1 MKHDLAG
8 KVAVVHHATGPAG
21 RRIALALAAEGARVV
36 AVADDQRALAELAPH
51 VELALSAKTPLQ
63 PVLEGRFERVD
74 LAVDVEVPGALLLS
88 SDEPL
93 ERLMDRARGARPGL
107 LRRVLRRARRIGAK
121 RGS

>member
-1 MKHDLAG
+1 MKRDLAG
-8 KVAVVHHATGPAG
+8 KVAVVHRATDPQG

-36 AVADDQRALAELAPH
+36 VVAADQRALADLAPH
-51 VELALSAKTPLQ
+51 VELALSAKVPLQ

-93 ERLMDRARGARPGL
+93 ERLLDRARGARPGL
-107 LRRVLRRARRIGAK
+107 LRRVLRRARRFGAK